1 MLQAQGGR
9 EMESKGKASNSR
21 KYESVWYPKV
31 LTIPRINK

>member
-1 MLQAQGGR
+1 MLQTQGRKG
-9 EMESKGKASNSR
+9 MESKGKTSNSR